1 MMAYLKQE
9 ENKEFIFV
17 TLIAPNVLADELED
31 EIKDYNHSFKNLMEQ
46 KLRRLQ
52 RAMLEN

>member
-17 TLIAPNVLADELED
+17 TLTAPNVLADELED
-31 EIKDYNHSFKNLMEQ
+31 EIKDYNHSFKKLMEQ